1 VYIED
6 TKETVLGSAGHAL
19 ELKTKTQNTA
29 NLKVILIENNPECYH
44 NLREVI
50 KRRWPTINLK
60 EAEGAVESNTSG
72 IYLINKNLEEALTDI
87 DSLYLGNSLYFFDPL
102 RSVEYKTISEVASKR
117 MRTPFKTGTEF
128 FIFSFTSDWFLGRD
142 DIPPLPTT
150 TDKDLWSIQET
161 RTVQQ
166 ADELFGSNQWRKS
179 ILVGSV
185 SIKESER
192 LFIRLYKN
200 RLHRW
205 FRYILPLPFN
215 PKNQQ
220 LFHLILCSNYEAG
233 VRRTRDAY
241 SSITG
246 NPKYSPSNE
255 EALLKFRKLH
265 PTLFLGIIGNRR
277 PLEWRILWKIIK
289 QHEGSLCD
297 YRCNDLIREET
308 DKELRVKALH
318 WLLANDYLKLVK
330 IDNAWEHQMRRYRI
344 KWSTVKSNLEI
355 EPPPKLRPISPQ
367 QLKLTKLQTVEED

>member
-1 VYIED
+1 
-6 TKETVLGSAGHAL
+6 
-19 ELKTKTQNTA
+19 
-29 NLKVILIENNPECYH
+29 
-44 NLREVI
+44 
-50 KRRWPTINLK
+50 LK